1 MSKKRDYT
9 RYSKGPVE
17 SMESVETVV
26 EDAVEPAETVVEPIE
41 IAVED
46 VEQEPK
52 IEEVKIE
59 EPKIEEPESIVG
71 IVTDCLKLNVREH
84 PNSTAAILGVIT
96 ASTDLII
103 IEEES
108 TKDFYKICTSAGLE
122 GYCMKKFITILP

>member
-17 SMESVETVV
+17 SMESVETAVEDVV
-26 EDAVEPAETVVEPIE
+26 EPVETAVEPAETV
-41 IAVED
+41 AT

-52 IEEVKIE
+52 IEEPKAE
-59 EPKIEEPESIVG
+59 ESESIVG